1 MCRQQLVGVNGFR
14 VYGVYD
20 YGEHEGGGPG
30 RRHQVFPWTRETTV
44 PRACDVEE
52 TGCPTPDSQQ
62 RWIPN
67 GCMQLKMIARVLR
80 GHIFTHNNIIP

>member
-1 MCRQQLVGVNGFR
+1 MVLGSTAYTIMGSTKEVVPVGDIKSF
-14 VYGVYD
+14 
-20 YGEHEGGGPG
+20 PG
-30 RRHQVFPWTRETTV
+30 TRETTV